1 MSLCSVVAPLSTKT
15 SEVQSAPLLVQ
26 GKPEQLAMLPE
37 NVSFLPLQT
46 EVTRLVCATNVK
58 KISDFEPAGFVF
70 VQQNLGKLL
79 IHKAEEVFAA

>member
-1 MSLCSVVAPLSTKT
+1 MVAPLSTKT

-37 NVSFLPLQT
+37 NASFLPLQT
-46 EVTRLVCATNVK
+46 EVTRLVCDTNVK